1 MIQFATLFF
10 LTILALS
17 KTPKR
22 LAAENIALRHQVSV
36 LRRKHL
42 GRIRVSRIDRL
53 FLSWLTKVFPSVLDA
68 IVIVKPETVLRWH
81 RHGFRLLWRW
91 KSRNLGGRPI
101 IDKELRDLIK
111 MIARDNPL
119 WGAPRIHGELL
130 KLGFDVSESTVSK
143 YLKRTYRPK
152 GQSWKTF
159 ISSHKEAIAAVD
171 LFTVPTVGFKILY
184 GIAILHLGSRKLVWT
199 NATYHPTAEWIA
211 NQVSQAFPWET
222 APQYLVRDRD
232 ASYGK
237 VFKRRLDAMGI
248 RDRPTAYRSP
258 WQNGYVERVIGSIRR
273 ECLDHTIIFGE
284 AHLRRT
290 LKSYARYYNRAR
302 THLSLEKDSPVPR
315 PVEHD
320 GAIVKRQHL
329 GGLHHEYRRM
339 R

>member
-1 MIQFATLFF
+1 MIEFTGLLF
-10 LTILALS
+10 LTFVALFKS
-17 KTPKR
+17 QQR
-22 LAAENIALRHQVSV
+22 LAAENIVLGHQVSV
-36 LRRKHL
+36 LRRKHP
-42 GRIRVSRIDRL
+42 GRVRVSRLDRI
-53 FLSWLTKVFPSVLDA
+53 FLSWLSRLYPSVIDA
-68 IVIVKPETVLRWH
+68 IVIVKPDTVLRWH
-81 RHGFRLLWRW
+81 RYGFRALWRW
-91 KSRNLGGRPI
+91 KSPNLGGRLA
-101 IDKELRDLIK
+101 IDKELRHLIK
-111 MIARDNPL
+111 ALARENPL

-130 KLGFDVSESTVSK
+130 KLGFDVSQSTISK
-143 YLKRTYRPK
+143 YLSRVYRPS

-159 ISSHKEAIAAVD
+159 MRSHKDAIAAVD
-171 LFTVPTVGFKILY
+171 LFVVPTVGFKLLY
-184 GIAILHLGSRKLVWT
+184 GIAILHLNRRELVWT

-237 VFKRRLDAMGI
+237 VFKRRLSVMGI

-273 ECLDHTIIFGE
+273 ECLDHKIIFGE

-290 LKSYARYYNRAR
+290 LKNYVQYYNRTR
-302 THLSLEKDSPVPR
+302 THLSLEKDSPSSR
-315 PVEHD
+315 PIERQ
-320 GAIVKRQHL
+320 GAIVKSPHL

>member
-1 MIQFATLFF
+1 MIQFAILFF

-36 LRRKHL
+36 LRSKNP
-42 GRIRVSRIDRL
+42 GRVRVSRLDRL
-53 FLSWLTKVFPSVLDA
+53 FLSWLSKVCPSVLDV
-68 IVIVKPETVLRWH
+68 IVIVKPETVLRWY
-81 RHGFRLLWRW
+81 RHGFRMLWRW
-91 KSRNLGGRPI
+91 KSRNPGGRPV
-101 IDKELRDLIK
+101 IDRELSDLIK
-111 MIARDNPL
+111 MMACDNPL

-130 KLGFDVSESTVSK
+130 KLGFGVSESTVSK
-143 YLKRTYRPK
+143 YLKRIYRPR

-159 ISSHKEAIAAVD
+159 INNHKDAVAAVD
-171 LFTVPTVGFKILY
+171 LFTVPTASFKLLY

-199 NATYHPTAEWIA
+199 NATYHPTADWIA

-222 APQYLVRDRD
+222 APEYLVRDRD
-232 ASYGK
+232 ASYGR
-237 VFKRRLDAMGI
+237 VFKRRLDSMGI
-248 RDRPTAYRSP
+248 RDRPTAFRSP
-258 WQNGYVERVIGSIRR
+258 WQNGYVERIIGSIRR
-273 ECLDHTIIFGE
+273 ECLDHAIIFGE

-302 THLSLEKDSPVPR
+302 THLSLEKDSPTSR
-315 PVEHD
+315 SVEHD
-320 GAIVKRQHL
+320 GTIVKRQHL

>member
-10 LTILALS
+10 LAILALG
-17 KTPKR
+17 KTQKR
-22 LAAENIALRHQVSV
+22 LAAENVVLRHQVSV
-36 LRRKHL
+36 LKRKYP
-42 GRIRVSRIDRL
+42 GRVWVSRLDRI
-53 FLSWLTKVFPSVLDA
+53 FLSWLFKLYPSVIDA

-81 RHGFRLLWRW
+81 RHGFRALWRW
-91 KSRNLGGRPI
+91 KSRNLGGRPVV
-101 IDKELRDLIK
+101 DRELRHLMKI
-111 MIARDNPL
+111 MARENPL

-130 KLGFDVSESTVSK
+130 KLGFDVSQSTVSK
-143 YLKRTYRPK
+143 YLSKLYRPS

-159 ISSHKEAIAAVD
+159 MKSHKDAIAAVD
-171 LFTVPTVGFKILY
+171 LFVVPTVGFKLLY
-184 GIAILHLGSRKLVWT
+184 GIAVLHLNRRELVWT

-211 NQVSQAFPWET
+211 KQVTQAFPWET

-237 VFKRRLDAMGI
+237 VFKRRLDSMGI

-273 ECLDHTIIFGE
+273 ECLDHLLIFGE

-290 LKSYARYYNRAR
+290 LKSYALYYNRAR
-302 THLSLEKDSPVPR
+302 THLSLEKDSPSSR
-315 PVEHD
+315 PIERH
-320 GAIVKRQHL
+320 GAIVKSPHL

>member
-1 MIQFATLFF
+1 MIEFADLLILSLTALF
-10 LTILALS
+10 
-17 KTPKR
+17 KRPQR
-22 LAAENIALRHQVSV
+22 LAAENITLRHQVSI
-36 LRRKHL
+36 LRRKNP
-42 GRIRVSRIDRL
+42 GRVRVSRLDRI

-81 RHGFRLLWRW
+81 RHGFRMLWRW
-91 KSRNLGGRPI
+91 KSRNLGGRPM
-101 IDKELRDLIK
+101 IDRELSDLIK
-111 MIARDNPL
+111 MMAHDNPL

-143 YLKRTYRPK
+143 YLKRTYRPR

-159 ISSHKEAIAAVD
+159 IKNHKDAIAAVD
-171 LFTVPTVGFKILY
+171 LFTVPTANFKILY

-222 APQYLVRDRD
+222 APQYLLRDRD
-232 ASYGK
+232 ASYGN

-273 ECLDHTIIFGE
+273 ECLDHKIIFGE
-284 AHLRRT
+284 AHLRRA
-290 LKSYARYYNRAR
+290 LKNYARYYNQAR
-302 THLSLEKDSPVPR
+302 THLSLEKDSPISR
-315 PVEHD
+315 SVERD
-320 GAIVKRQHL
+320 GTIVKCQHL